1 MAFWAFLAVAGVLT
15 TGTQPEARVTYNRDI
30 APILYAHCISCHRPG
45 EAGPFS
51 LLTYEDARK
60 HARQIA
66 AVTRSRYMPPWLPEH
81 GYGDFAGEQRLT
93 NAQIK
98 TIGDWVAAGT
108 PQGSG
113 AAPTPPHYTEGW
125 QLGTPDLIITAPKPY
140 TVPADG
146 QDTFWNFVLS
156 PSIRATRWV
165 KAIEIR
171 PGNRRLVHHA
181 NLLVDRTRS
190 CRLRERTPGAGFPG
204 MDLTI
209 EADTFD
215 PDSHFL
221 FWKPGS
227 APQVEPDGMAW
238 RLDPGNDLV
247 LNVHLQPSG
256 KPEQVQPSVGLYF
269 TDKAETK
276 FPMLIQLEH
285 DGALHIPAGD
295 AHFVVSDRFTLPLDA
310 DVLAVYPHAHY
321 LGKVLEG
328 YATLP
333 GGSRKWLIRIPNWN
347 LNWQAVYRYRN
358 PVFLPKGTV
367 ISMRYE
373 YDNAAA
379 NPRNPFHPPRLVLG
393 GNQSTDEMGHLWLQ
407 LLPRGGKDERMVLQE
422 ALMKHR
428 LANYPGDFTA
438 CFNLGA
444 LRLRQQ
450 DTNGAIEWLKKAV
463 DARPDQPVALN
474 ELGAA
479 LEIANRDEEAVGYF
493 RRALAAQPGYTNAR
507 YNLANA
513 LADTGRLDEAIPQFE
528 AVIAADPED
537 SKAREHLEIAK
548 QMLAQKRGRKSQ

>member
-1 MAFWAFLAVAGVLT
+1 MAFWALLVIAGALPT
-15 TGTQPEARVTYNRDI
+15 AAQSSTVTYNRDI

-51 LLTYEDARK
+51 LLTYQDARK

-66 AVTRSRYMPPWLPEH
+66 AVTKSRYMPPWLPEH

-98 TIGDWVAAGT
+98 AIGDWVAAGS

-113 AAPTPPHYTEGW
+113 TAPAPPHYTEGW
-125 QLGTPDLIITAPKPY
+125 QLGTPDLVITAPKPY

-146 QDTFWNFVLS
+146 KDTFWNFVLS
-156 PSIRATRWV
+156 PSITATRWV
-165 KAIEIR
+165 RAIEIR

-269 TDKAETK
+269 TDKPQTK

-295 AHFVVSDRFTLPLDA
+295 AHFVVSDSFTLPLDA

-321 LGKVLEG
+321 LGNVLEG

-333 GGSRKWLIRIPNWN
+333 DGSRKWLIRIPNWN

-373 YDNAAA
+373 YDNSAA
-379 NPRNPFHPPRLVLG
+379 NPRNPFHPPRLVVG

-428 LANYPGDFTA
+428 LAKYPGDFTA

-444 LRLRQQ
+444 LRLRHQ
-450 DTNGAIEWLKKAV
+450 DINGAIEWLKKAV
-463 DARPDQPVALN
+463 EARPNQPVALN

-479 LEIANRDEEAVGYF
+479 LEIASRDEEAIAYF
-493 RRALAAQPGYTNAR
+493 RRALMAQPGYTNAR

-528 AVIAADPED
+528 AVVAADPED
-537 SKAREHLEIAK
+537 SKAREHLAIAK
-548 QMLAQKRGRKSQ
+548 QMLAEKQGRKSQ